1 MANQRLW
8 LARALRAKRGA
19 ETAHRRKVG
28 KSYNKICSE
37 TRGGFRASFG
47 RGDPCT
53 RYQAQ
58 SCAQR
63 TTLLSVSYK
72 SGFHFQLFEWVRGIE
87 NSGSEAESLNRAGR
101 CNWTLT
107 FILALAGRGDRASA
121 LLALS

>member
-8 LARALRAKRGA
+8 LAKALRAKRGA
-19 ETAHRRKVG
+19 DTVHRRKVG

-63 TTLLSVSYK
+63 TTLLSVASNRK
-72 SGFHFQLFEWVRGIE
+72 SGSASGGKCALVDLDSSWLFFVSFR
-87 NSGSEAESLNRAGR
+87 AESAERRIPAPINVRVQLQRPAR
-101 CNWTLT
+101 
-107 FILALAGRGDRASA
+107 F
-121 LLALS
+121 